1 MLFNIVVD
9 MLVIIIGHAK
19 NDGQTRGV
27 FPHLVDTVLFI
38 LQYAEDT
45 MLFTKHDLKKQ
56 EILNY

>member
-45 MLFTKHDLKKQ
+45 MLFTKHDLKSKKS
-56 EILNY
+56 